1 MRQTP
6 VWFRLAAAPLS
17 FYAHLLQEGT
27 RRRTKKVQD
36 RSGYFA
42 TAVVFSPYEIL
53 AELAQALR
61 QASIGQHGL
70 DNGNERVG
78 GRSGL
83 QLTNTAFA
91 RRRHGGSFI
100 AGLILLGALSAGAA
114 RGADLPSKTQATVFE
129 PPPPAEFS
137 WNGFYLGI
145 NAGGGL
151 DHFAFPFDVTVPGQ
165 GGLFQGTNG
174 ITASGPIGGIQ
185 AGLNYELPFFHI
197 VAGIEI
203 DNSASG
209 IRGETTVNGTFLSG
223 ATATATF
230 GSKFEDFGTARLRL
244 GYAWGRLMPYLTGGF
259 TYGTIETFYN
269 VVTPGFFSAG
279 ANTETRSGVLPHVGA
294 AGGGVE
300 YAITPNF
307 TVKVEYLYDFIN
319 ARWVVFDPKP
329 ASSVQFNTRT
339 MYHIAR
345 VGLNYKLDWL
355 SPLAAPVVAKY

>member
-1 MRQTP
+1 MTQP
-6 VWFRLAAAPLS
+6 GLS
-17 FYAHLLQEGT
+17 VGSSRVVLW
-27 RRRTKKVQD
+27 RTIKEQD

-42 TAVVFSPYEIL
+42 TAVVFSPFETL
-53 AELAQALR
+53 AELAKALHQAP
-61 QASIGQHGL
+61 IGLHGL
-70 DNGNERVG
+70 INGNERVA

-83 QLTNTAFA
+83 QLTDTAFA

-114 RGADLPSKTQATVFE
+114 RGADLPSKTRASVFE

-137 WNGFYLGI
+137 WTGFYLGI

-165 GGLFQGTNG
+165 GGLFQSTNG

-185 AGLNYELPFFHI
+185 AGFNYELPFFHI

-209 IRGETTVNGTFLSG
+209 IRGETTVNGTLLSG
-223 ATATATF
+223 VGAAATF

-244 GYAWGRLMPYLTGGF
+244 GYAWGRLMPYMTAGF
-259 TYGTIETFYN
+259 IYGTIETFYS
-269 VVTPGFFSAG
+269 VATPGFFSAG
-279 ANTETRSGVLPHVGA
+279 ANTAIRSGVFPHVGA
-294 AGGGVE
+294 AGCGFE

-319 ARWVVFDPKP
+319 ARPVVFNP
-329 ASSVQFNTRT
+329 APGSNIQFSTRT

-345 VGLNYKLDWL
+345 VGLNYKFDWL